1 MTITIKPPTSG
12 ALSTRPYDPEARLAA
27 LRDEALQA
35 LGPRLDQLGRAMQQR
50 PLLAI
55 GIGLAVGYVL
65 ARILHRG

>member
-1 MTITIKPPTSG
+1 MTITIKPPMSG
-12 ALSTRPYDPEARLAA
+12 AMATRPYDPEERLAQ

-50 PLLAI
+50 PLLTI

-65 ARILHRG
+65 ARILRRG